1 MAQRSA
7 RARSKLDKIS
17 SGGVAKFGHGGLATP
32 ATSTGSP
39 SLSSFSSRSFGRPN
53 QKSVFR
59 SFIDSKSDKI
69 RGTLAE
75 KISPVAT
82 KPKLDLEIES
92 VPTLKRWEGGGR
104 PASPWNGLSRRD
116 PELWFPDGDTLVY
129 LSDKFSKSKEDQP
142 FRQPSFRI
150 RSSVLRA
157 TNSPFLIGSLYD
169 YDDLPQSPSSM
180 SSSLMSADPDNN
192 LTQSNQGRELEGIA
206 HELHFPAPRGNDKA
220 AIYRH
225 HATTR
230 NFFALLFNRSLVGST
245 FGQTLLDLAERMD
258 LYMPPGHDNV
268 EDLLRYLTRKEFDD
282 VRNIPDL
289 AAGMLIFAEKYRL
302 PDLYKESFVHCVGM
316 MNRLELS
323 IDYQQISSITRA
335 HLDRA
340 NLNIQ
345 VRTDKCDNLLVHG
358 QFAFNDIWPHM
369 SAGYPPARHAF
380 DRFQKFLVKHY
391 QSRFGSW
398 PPAGEKFG
406 RLLYQQ
412 LQRDFDALYDFL
424 VDKDVMWEPAAPSSS
439 SASTSSHHR
448 ATGATKLMNPYKQDF
463 RADDNSL
470 QFTDILL
477 SFDRSNK
484 YPHIPHPY
492 PLVPD
497 VKTTTAIRTNKQSN
511 FFGKRTVNNTDKTIE
526 KENALALIQ
535 ATNLDAL
542 YTSPNNHLV
551 AAYQLM
557 EKSDRAIE
565 IDPHDARKG
574 RWLLIYAILQTL
586 ATITVDAPD
595 LKWTENV
602 DYFLCAPLKGLPPW
616 EQQPQSS
623 RSGEEDDYCQYRSHC
638 WTIPYHWNSQSSA
651 KSLQE
656 MRVITDHQVPRT
668 DDEIFPERAELAA
681 SPTNSE
687 HHDYI
692 DGRPPKRRTP
702 VASYASN
709 SYIPTNLGRSSLQS
723 RNSRTSLH
731 STHSHSTPY
740 RSGLD
745 DLGIGPGILE
755 KDDFEPGALESLNVL
770 AMNNLSA
777 GLLAGVSPAIASA
790 QALVQPSQNAN
801 NILNSNTLNNN
812 FMNSQMVPNVDY
824 DDDNEG
830 SSDADDEDDDVDVEM
845 DDEHVQYENH
855 FMMPM
860 GIPRASNVST
870 SNATKGSRDSG
881 AAGMYAPWGGVDTET
896 R

>member
-7 RARSKLDKIS
+7 RARSKLDKIT

-129 LSDKFSKSKEDQP
+129 LSDKFSKSREDQP

-180 SSSLMSADPDNN
+180 SSSLMSADPDNSPIP
-192 LTQSNQGRELEGIA
+192 SNQGRELEGIA
-206 HELHFPAPRGNDKA
+206 HELHFPAPRGNDRA

-258 LYMPPGHDNV
+258 LYMPPGNDNV
-268 EDLLRYLTRKEFDD
+268 EDMLRYLTRKEFDD
-282 VRNIPDL
+282 IRNVPDL

-323 IDYQQISSITRA
+323 LDYQQISSITRA

-358 QFAFNDIWPHM
+358 QFAFNDMWPHM

-391 QSRFGSW
+391 QGRFGSW

-439 SASTSSHHR
+439 SASTTSHHR
-448 ATGATKLMNPYKQDF
+448 ATGATKLINPYKQEF

-497 VKTTTAIRTNKQSN
+497 VKTTTTIRTNKQSN
-511 FFGKRTVNNTDKTIE
+511 FFGKRSVNTDKTIE

-542 YTSPNNHLV
+542 YTSPNNSL
-551 AAYQLM
+551 
-557 EKSDRAIE
+557 
-565 IDPHDARKG
+565 
-574 RWLLIYAILQTL
+574 TL

-638 WTIPYHWNSQSSA
+638 WTVPYHWNSQSSA

-656 MRVITDHQVPRT
+656 MRSITDHQIPPT

-681 SPTNSE
+681 SPTHSDN
-687 HHDYI
+687 HDYI

-731 STHSHSTPY
+731 STHSHNTPY

-777 GLLAGVSPAIASA
+777 GLLGGMSPAIAAA
-790 QALVQPSQNAN
+790 QGIVQPNQNVN
-801 NILNSNTLNNN
+801 GILNINPNTSWINPLSDD
-812 FMNSQMVPNVDY
+812 FDEEG
-824 DDDNEG
+824 DDDRR
-830 SSDADDEDDDVDVEM
+830 SSDADDEDDDADVDME
-845 DDEHVQYENH
+845 YEGNA
-855 FMMPM
+855 
-860 GIPRASNVST
+860 GNARGSVVSYA
-870 SNATKGSRDSG
+870 ATKGSRESG
-881 AAGMYAPWGGVDTET
+881 AAGMYAPWGGVDIDT

>member
-39 SLSSFSSRSFGRPN
+39 SLSSFSSRSFGRTSSN

-169 YDDLPQSPSSM
+169 YDDLPQSPSSI
-180 SSSLMSADPDNN
+180 SSSLMSADQEINPM
-192 LTQSNQGRELEGIA
+192 QPNQGRELEGIA
-206 HELHFPAPRGNDKA
+206 HELHFPAPRSNDRL

-282 VRNIPDL
+282 VRNVPDL

-302 PDLYKESFVHCVGM
+302 ADLYKESFVHCVGM

-323 IDYQQISSITRA
+323 LDYQQISPITRA

-391 QSRFGSW
+391 QNRFGSW

-439 SASTSSHHR
+439 SASTSSTHR
-448 ATGATKLMNPYKQDF
+448 ATGAHKLMNPYKQEF

-492 PLVPD
+492 PLVPE

-511 FFGKRTVNNTDKTIE
+511 FFGKRTVNTDKTIE

-542 YTSPNNHLV
+542 YTSPNNSLV

-623 RSGEEDDYCQYRSHC
+623 RSGEEDDFCQYRSHC
-638 WTIPYHWNSQSSA
+638 WTVPFHWNSQSSA
-651 KSLQE
+651 KSLRE
-656 MRVITDHQVPRT
+656 IRSITDHQVPRT
-668 DDEIFPERAELAA
+668 DDDIFPERAELDA
-681 SPTNSE
+681 SSIQSE
-687 HHDYI
+687 NHDYI

-702 VASYASN
+702 VASFASS

-770 AMNNLSA
+770 GMNNLPG
-777 GLLAGVSPAIASA
+777 GLLAGVSPALAMTQTSMH
-790 QALVQPSQNAN
+790 PNPNAN
-801 NILNSNTLNNN
+801 GILNNN
-812 FMNSQMVPNVDY
+812 LNNFMGPQMVPNTVY
-824 DDDNEG
+824 DDDDG
-830 SSDADDEDDDVDVEM
+830 SSDADDEDDDVDIDMEE
-845 DDEHVQYENH
+845 EHDPGH
-855 FMMPM
+855 FLAVAN
-860 GIPRASNVST
+860 PRASNV
-870 SNATKGSRDSG
+870 SNATKGSRESG
-881 AAGMYAPWGGVDTET
+881 AAGMYAPWGGVGIDT

>member
-7 RARSKLDKIS
+7 RARSKLDKITG
-17 SGGVAKFGHGGLATP
+17 GGVAKFGHGGLATP

-39 SLSSFSSRSFGRPN
+39 SLSSFSSRSFGRSSSN

-75 KISPVAT
+75 KISPVTT
-82 KPKLDLEIES
+82 KPRLELEIES
-92 VPTLKRWEGGGR
+92 APALKRWEGGGR
-104 PASPWNGLSRRD
+104 PCTIWTGLSRRD

-142 FRQPSFRI
+142 FKQPSFRI
-150 RSSVLRA
+150 RSSALRS

-169 YDDLPQSPSSM
+169 YDDLPQSPTSM
-180 SSSLMSADPDNN
+180 SSSMMSAGNDAG
-192 LTQSNQGRELEGIA
+192 SNPSNGNWDLEGIA
-206 HELHFPAPRGNDKA
+206 HELHFPAPRSNDKA

-230 NFFALLFNRSLVGST
+230 NFFAVLFNRSLVGTT
-245 FGQTLLDLAERMD
+245 FGQTLLDLAERME

-268 EDLLRYLTRKEFDD
+268 GDLLKYLTRREFDD
-282 VRNIPDL
+282 IRNMPDL
-289 AAGMLIFAEKYRL
+289 AAGMLNFAEKYRL
-302 PDLYKESFVHCVGM
+302 VDLYKESFVHCVGM
-316 MNRLELS
+316 MNKLELS
-323 IDYQQISSITRA
+323 VDYQEISSITRA
-335 HLDRA
+335 QLDRA
-340 NLNIQ
+340 SLNIQ
-345 VRTDKCDNLLVHG
+345 VRTDRCDNLLVHG
-358 QFAFNDIWPHM
+358 QFTFPEIWPYM

-398 PPAGEKFG
+398 PPVGEKFG

-412 LQRDFDALYDFL
+412 LQRDFNALYDFL
-424 VDKDVMWEPAAPSSS
+424 VDKDVVWEPSAPSSS
-439 SASTSSHHR
+439 SASTSSHSKTPS
-448 ATGATKLMNPYKQDF
+448 AQKLVNPYKHEF

-470 QFTDILL
+470 QFTDIIL
-477 SFDRSNK
+477 SFDRNNK

-492 PLVPD
+492 PLVPEAK
-497 VKTTTAIRTNKQSN
+497 VSTTIRSKKQSN
-511 FFGKRTVNNTDKTIE
+511 FFGKRNINTDKTIE

-542 YTSPNNHLV
+542 YTSPNNSLV

-557 EKSDRAIE
+557 EKTDGTIE

-574 RWLLIYAILQTL
+574 RWLLIYAVLQTL
-586 ATITVDAPD
+586 ATITVDAPS

-602 DYFLCAPLKGLPPW
+602 DYFLCAPTKGIPSW

-623 RSGEEDDYCQYRSHC
+623 RNGEEEDFCQYRAHC
-638 WTIPYHWNSQSSA
+638 WTVPYQWNSQASA

-656 MRVITDHQVPRT
+656 MRVAERPIPHPVTDE
-668 DDEIFPERAELAA
+668 DIFPERAELAA
-681 SPTNSE
+681 ATPASE
-687 HHDYI
+687 IQDYV

-702 VASYASN
+702 VASFASS
-709 SYIPTNLGRSSLQS
+709 SYVPINLGRTSLQS

-731 STHSHSTPY
+731 STHSHGAPY
-740 RSGLD
+740 RSGIE

-770 AMNNLSA
+770 AMNN
-777 GLLAGVSPAIASA
+777 
-790 QALVQPSQNAN
+790 PSGA
-801 NILNSNTLNNN
+801 ILNSVTPALASSTVNPQSVAGPSGHH
-812 FMNSQMVPNVDY
+812 NSISSIPHVPYVDEE
-824 DDDNEG
+824 DG
-830 SSDADDEDDDVDVEM
+830 SSDDADDEDDDVEM
-845 DDEHVQYENH
+845 DEEHDPGN
-855 FMMPM
+855 FR
-860 GIPRASNVST
+860 GSIL
-870 SNATKGSRDSG
+870 SNAPRSRESG
-881 AAGMYAPWGGVDTET
+881 AAGIYAPWGGVDVTT

>member
-39 SLSSFSSRSFGRPN
+39 SLSSISSRSFGRSSSN

-69 RGTLAE
+69 RGTLAD

-82 KPKLDLEIES
+82 KPRLDLEAES
-92 VPTLKRWEGGGR
+92 VPILKRWEGGGR
-104 PASPWNGLSRRD
+104 PCTTWAGLSKRD

-129 LSDKFSKSKEDQP
+129 LSEKFSKSKEDQP
-142 FRQPSFRI
+142 FKQPSFRI

-169 YDDLPQSPSSM
+169 YDDIPQSPRSM
-180 SSSLMSADPDNN
+180 SSSLMSAEHEIQPVPSHGSRD
-192 LTQSNQGRELEGIA
+192 LEGVA
-206 HELHFPAPRGNDKA
+206 HELHFPAPRSNDRA

-230 NFFALLFNRSLVGST
+230 NFFAVLFNRSLVGTT
-245 FGQTLLDLAERMD
+245 FGQTLSDLAERMD

-268 EDLLRYLTRKEFDD
+268 GDLLRYITRKEFDD
-282 VRNIPDL
+282 IRNMPDL

-302 PDLYKESFVHCVGM
+302 ADLYRESFVHCVGM

-323 IDYQQISSITRA
+323 IDYQHISPITRA

-345 VRTDKCDNLLVHG
+345 VRTDRCDNVLVHG
-358 QFAFNDIWPHM
+358 QFSFNDIWPHM

-380 DRFQKFLVKHY
+380 DRFQKFLAKHY
-391 QSRFGSW
+391 QGRFGSW
-398 PPAGEKFG
+398 PPSGEKFG

-412 LQRDFDALYDFL
+412 LQRDFNALYDFL
-424 VDKDVMWEPAAPSSS
+424 VDKDVTWEPAVPTSS
-439 SASTSSHHR
+439 SASTSSHNR
-448 ATGATKLMNPYKQDF
+448 ASGAQRLINPYKQEF

-470 QFTDILL
+470 QFTDIILN
-477 SFDRSNK
+477 FDRNNK
-484 YPHIPHPY
+484 APHVPHPY

-497 VKTTTAIRTNKQSN
+497 VKATTAIRSNKQSN
-511 FFGKRTVNNTDKTIE
+511 FFGKRNANADKTIE

-542 YTSPNNHLV
+542 YTSPNNSLV
-551 AAYQLM
+551 AAYQAM
-557 EKSDRAIE
+557 EKSDRTIE

-586 ATITVDAPD
+586 AIITVDAPG
-595 LKWTENV
+595 LKRTDNV
-602 DYFLCAPLKGLPPW
+602 DYFLCAPLKGVPPW

-623 RSGEEDDYCQYRSHC
+623 RSGEEEEYCQYRAHC
-638 WTIPYHWNSQSSA
+638 WTVPYQWNSQASA

-656 MRVITDHQVPRT
+656 MRVAEHQVPRVT
-668 DDEIFPERAELAA
+668 DDDIFPERAELAA
-681 SPTNSE
+681 SPTQSDN
-687 HHDYI
+687 HDYI

-702 VASYASN
+702 VASYASS
-709 SYIPTNLGRSSLQS
+709 SYVPINLGRTSLQS

-731 STHSHSTPY
+731 STHSHSAPY
-740 RSGLD
+740 RSGLE

-770 AMNNLSA
+770 AMNNPSGAILSN
-777 GLLAGVSPAIASA
+777 VTPAIASSTVNHQIMA
-790 QALVQPSQNAN
+790 GPS
-801 NILNSNTLNNN
+801 NSNNRH
-812 FMNSQMVPNVDY
+812 NSIPSITNIPYRQ
-824 DDDNEG
+824 DDGG
-830 SSDADDEDDDVDVEM
+830 SSDADDEDDDVEM
-845 DDEHVQYENH
+845 DEEHDPGN
-855 FMMPM
+855 FLTPAN
-860 GIPRASNVST
+860 PRASNM
-870 SNATKGSRDSG
+870 SNGTRGSRESG
-881 AAGMYAPWGGVDTET
+881 AAGMYAPWGGVDVTT

>member
-39 SLSSFSSRSFGRPN
+39 SLSSFSSRSFGRSSSN
-53 QKSVFR
+53 HKSVFR
-59 SFIDSKSDKI
+59 SFIDAKSDKI

-75 KISPVAT
+75 KISPVTA
-82 KPKLDLEIES
+82 KPKLDLEVEA
-92 VPTLKRWEGGGR
+92 VPILKRWEGGGR
-104 PASPWNGLSRRD
+104 PCSSWDRFTKRD

-129 LSDKFSKSKEDQP
+129 LSDKFSKSKEDQQ
-142 FRQPSFRI
+142 FRQPAFRI

-169 YDDLPQSPSSM
+169 YDDLPQSPTSM
-180 SSSLMSADPDNN
+180 SSLMSAEQEIHSIPSHSSRD
-192 LTQSNQGRELEGIA
+192 LEGIA
-206 HELHFPAPRGNDKA
+206 HELHFPAPRSNDKA

-230 NFFALLFNRSLVGST
+230 NFFAVLFNRSLVGTS
-245 FGQTLLDLAERMD
+245 FGQTLLDLAERME
-258 LYMPPGHDNV
+258 LYMPPGHDNIG
-268 EDLLRYLTRKEFDD
+268 DLMRYLTRKEFDD
-282 VRNIPDL
+282 VRNMPDL
-289 AAGMLIFAEKYRL
+289 AAGMLIFAEKYQMS
-302 PDLYKESFVHCVGM
+302 DLYKECFVHCVGM

-323 IDYQQISSITRA
+323 IDYQHISPLTRA
-335 HLDRA
+335 LLDRA
-340 NLNIQ
+340 NLDIQ
-345 VRTDKCDNLLVHG
+345 VRTGKCDNMLVHG
-358 QFAFNDIWPHM
+358 QFSFNEMWPHM

-380 DRFQKFLVKHY
+380 DRFQKFLAKHY
-391 QSRFGSW
+391 QGRFGAW
-398 PPAGEKFG
+398 PPGGEKFG

-412 LQRDFDALYDFL
+412 LQRDFNALYDYL
-424 VDKDVMWEPAAPSSS
+424 VDKDVMWEPIITMSS
-439 SASTSSHHR
+439 SASTNSHNR
-448 ATGATKLMNPYKQDF
+448 TAGSQKLINPYKQDF

-470 QFTDILL
+470 QFTDIVLN
-477 SFDRSNK
+477 FDRTNK

-511 FFGKRTVNNTDKTIE
+511 FFGKRNANADKTIE

-542 YTSPNNHLV
+542 YTSPNNNLV
-551 AAYQLM
+551 AAYQIM
-557 EKSDRAIE
+557 EKSDRTIE

-586 ATITVDAPD
+586 ATITVDAPG

-616 EQQPQSS
+616 EQQPQAS
-623 RSGEEDDYCQYRSHC
+623 RGGEEEDYCQYRSHC
-638 WTIPYHWNSQSSA
+638 WTIPYQWNSQASA

-656 MRVITDHQVPRT
+656 MRVAEQQIPRT
-668 DDEIFPERAELAA
+668 DDDIFPERAELAA
-681 SPTNSE
+681 SPTPSDP
-687 HHDYI
+687 HQDYI

-702 VASYASN
+702 VTSYASN
-709 SYIPTNLGRSSLQS
+709 SYVPLNLGRTSLQS
-723 RNSRTSLH
+723 RTSRTSLH
-731 STHSHSTPY
+731 STHSHSAY
-740 RSGLD
+740 RSGIE

-770 AMNNLSA
+770 AMNNPSGAILSS
-777 GLLAGVSPAIASA
+777 VTPAIASSTA
-790 QALVQPSQNAN
+790 GTVPATTAPASVSTPVIP
-801 NILNSNTLNNN
+801 NI
-812 FMNSQMVPNVDY
+812 PY
-824 DDDNEG
+824 DDDDG
-830 SSDADDEDDDVDVEM
+830 SSDADDEDDDVDM
-845 DDEHVQYENH
+845 DEEHDPGHGN
-855 FMMPM
+855 FLTTRD
-860 GIPRASNVST
+860 PRSSNI
-870 SNATKGSRDSG
+870 SRSSRESG
-881 AAGMYAPWGGVDTET
+881 AAGMYAPWGGVDANT

>member
-17 SGGVAKFGHGGLATP
+17 SGGIAKFGHGGLATP

-39 SLSSFSSRSFGRPN
+39 SLSSFSSRSFGRSSSN

-69 RGTLAE
+69 RGTLAD

-82 KPKLDLEIES
+82 KPRLELDVES
-92 VPTLKRWEGGGR
+92 APTLKRWEGGGR
-104 PASPWNGLSRRD
+104 HCSTWTGLSRRD

-142 FRQPSFRI
+142 FKQPSFRI

-169 YDDLPQSPSSM
+169 YDDLPQSPTSISSSM
-180 SSSLMSADPDNN
+180 MSADNDIHSVPS
-192 LTQSNQGRELEGIA
+192 QSSRDLEGIA
-206 HELHFPAPRGNDKA
+206 HELHFPAPRSNDRA

-230 NFFALLFNRSLVGST
+230 NFFAVLFNKSLVGAT
-245 FGQTLLDLAERMD
+245 FGQTLLDLAERME

-268 EDLLRYLTRKEFDD
+268 GDLLKYLTRKEFDD
-282 VRNIPDL
+282 VRNMPDL
-289 AAGMLIFAEKYRL
+289 AAGMLIFSEKYRL
-302 PDLYKESFVHCVGM
+302 ADLYRESFVHCVGM

-323 IDYQQISSITRA
+323 VDYQEISSITRA

-345 VRTDKCDNLLVHG
+345 VRTDRCDNLLVHG
-358 QFAFNDIWPHM
+358 QFSFNEVWPHM

-380 DRFQKFLVKHY
+380 DRFQKFLAKHY
-391 QSRFGSW
+391 QNRFGSW

-412 LQRDFDALYDFL
+412 LQRDFNALYDFL
-424 VDKDVMWEPAAPSSS
+424 VDKDAMWEPVAPSSS
-439 SASTSSHHR
+439 SASTSSHQR
-448 ATGATKLMNPYKQDF
+448 ATGSHRLINPYKQEF

-470 QFTDILL
+470 QFTDIII
-477 SFDRSNK
+477 SFDRNNK

-492 PLVPD
+492 PLVPE
-497 VKTTTAIRTNKQSN
+497 VKTSTTIRSNKQSN
-511 FFGKRTVNNTDKTIE
+511 FFGKRNANADKTME

-542 YTSPNNHLV
+542 YTSPNNSLV

-557 EKSDRAIE
+557 EKTGPAIE

-574 RWLLIYAILQTL
+574 RWLLIYAVLQTL
-586 ATITVDAPD
+586 ATITVDAPG
-595 LKWTENV
+595 LKWTDNV
-602 DYFLCAPLKGLPPW
+602 DYFLCAPTKGVPPW

-623 RSGEEDDYCQYRSHC
+623 RSGEEEDYCQYRAHC
-638 WTIPYHWNSQSSA
+638 WIVPYQWNSQASA
-651 KSLQE
+651 KSLQD
-656 MRVITDHQVPRT
+656 MRVTESQLALTRPVTDE
-668 DDEIFPERAELAA
+668 DIFPERAELAA
-681 SPTNSE
+681 SPTPENN
-687 HHDYI
+687 DYM
-692 DGRPPKRRTP
+692 DGRPSKRRTP
-702 VASYASN
+702 VASFAS
-709 SYIPTNLGRSSLQS
+709 SGYVPINLGRTSLQS

-731 STHSHSTPY
+731 STHSHTAY
-740 RSGLD
+740 RSGIE

-770 AMNNLSA
+770 AMNNPSGAILSS
-777 GLLAGVSPAIASA
+777 VTPAIASSTA
-790 QALVQPSQNAN
+790 SPQNISATSGAN
-801 NILNSNTLNNN
+801 RHHNSI
-812 FMNSQMVPNVDY
+812 SSIPHVPYEY
-824 DDDNEG
+824 DDGG
-830 SSDADDEDDDVDVEM
+830 SSDDADGEDNDVEM
-845 DDEHVQYENH
+845 DEEHDPGN
-855 FMMPM
+855 FLMA
-860 GIPRASNVST
+860 GNPRASNM
-870 SNATKGSRDSG
+870 SNATRSSRESG
-881 AAGMYAPWGGVDTET
+881 AAGMYAPWGGVDVTT